1 MKIDRLI
8 AAFVFVAVIAVFSAS
23 AQTKPATQ
31 PATQPAPQPAAPQTT
46 GPIPDSKI
54 AWIFSEA
61 FQDPKTGIARLN
73 ALANALNRE
82 FQPRQTE
89 LNGLQQKAQQLNDDI
104 EKTKNV
110 ADPKTLQQ
118 KADQLQQLQTDVK
131 RKQED
136 AQAALERRQQ
146 EIFAPLEQDIDTA
159 LRAYAK
165 AHGISV
171 IIDRSRV
178 PLVYAADSIDITRA
192 FINEFNSKNPA
203 TASAAAPPE

>member
-1 MKIDRLI
+1 MI
-8 AAFVFVAVIAVFSAS
+8 AAFALVVAVTLLSAS
-23 AQTKPATQ
+23 AQTKPAGT
-31 PATQPAPQPAAPQTT
+31 PAQQPAAPQTT
-46 GPIPDSKI
+46 APIPDSKI

-61 FQDPKTGIARLN
+61 FQDPKTGIARLT
-73 ALANALNRE
+73 ALANSLNRE

-89 LNGLQQKAQQLNDDI
+89 LNQLTQKAQQLNDDI

-110 ADPKTLQQ
+110 ADPRTLQQ
-118 KADQLQQLQTDVK
+118 KADQLEQLKVEIK

-136 AQAALERRQQ
+136 AQSALEKRQQ

-159 LRAYAK
+159 LKAYAK
-165 AHGISV
+165 ARGISV

>member
-1 MKIDRLI
+1 MKIDRLLP
-8 AAFVFVAVIAVFSAS
+8 AFVLVVAATALSAS
-23 AQTKPATQ
+23 AQTRPAGT
-31 PATQPAPQPAAPQTT
+31 PAQQPAAPQST

-54 AWIFSEA
+54 AWIYSEA

-73 ALANALNRE
+73 DLAAKLNRE

-89 LNGLQQKAQQLNDDI
+89 LNQLQQKAQQLNDDI

-118 KADQLQQLQTDVK
+118 KADQLQQLQVDIK

-136 AQAALERRQQ
+136 GQAALEKRQQ
-146 EIFAPLEQDIDTA
+146 EMFAPLEQDIDTA
-159 LRAYAK
+159 LKAYAK

-178 PLVYAADSIDITRA
+178 PLVYAADTIDITRA
-192 FINEFNSKNPA
+192 FINEFNSKNPV
-203 TASAAAPPE
+203 TASAATPPE

>member
-8 AAFVFVAVIAVFSAS
+8 AASVLVAVVALSGF

-31 PATQPAPQPAAPQTT
+31 PAPQPSPPQTT
-46 GPIPDSKI
+46 GTVPDSKI
-54 AWIFSEA
+54 AWIYSEA
-61 FQDPKTGIARLN
+61 FQDPKTGIARVN

-89 LNGLQQKAQQLNDDI
+89 LTQLQQKAQQLNDDI
-104 EKTKNV
+104 EKTRSV

-118 KADQLQQLQTDVK
+118 KVDQLEQLKLDAK
-131 RKQED
+131 RKSED
-136 AQAALERRQQ
+136 AQAALEKRQQ
-146 EIFAPLEQDIDTA
+146 EMFAPLEEDISKA
-159 LRAYAK
+159 LQAFAK

-178 PLVYAADSIDITRA
+178 PLVYAADSIDVTRA
-192 FINEFNSKNPA
+192 FINEFNSKFPA
-203 TASAAAPPE
+203 TASVATPK

>member
-1 MKIDRLI
+1 MKIDRLL
-8 AAFVFVAVIAVFSAS
+8 AAFAFVLAATFVSAS
-23 AQTKPATQ
+23 AQTRPAATPAQQ
-31 PATQPAPQPAAPQTT
+31 PATQSGT
-46 GPIPDSKI
+46 IPDSKI
-54 AWIFSEA
+54 AWIYSEA
-61 FQDPKTGIARLN
+61 FQDAKTGIARLN
-73 ALANALNRE
+73 ALANTLNRE
-82 FQPRQTE
+82 FQPIQTE
-89 LNGLQQKAQQLNDDI
+89 LNQLQTRAQQLNDDI

-118 KADQLQQLQTDVK
+118 KADQLQQLQVEIK

-136 AQAALERRQQ
+136 AQAKLEKRQA
-146 EIFAPLEQDIDTA
+146 EIFGPLEQDIDTA
-159 LRAYAK
+159 LKAYAK

-203 TASAAAPPE
+203 TASAAAPQ